1 MQTILVTEDS
11 KDFLLIHSNSWT
23 AKNINDIQRMM
34 MGMGATGYN
43 PRNAHFV
50 LHVSRERIVE
60 QTILQIE
67 AIIYQELCWLLA
79 AIKKFKFKG

>member
-1 MQTILVTEDS
+1 M
-11 KDFLLIHSNSWT
+11 NSGK

-67 AIIYQELCWLLA
+67 AIIYQE
-79 AIKKFKFKG
+79 

>member
-1 MQTILVTEDS
+1 
-11 KDFLLIHSNSWT
+11 
-23 AKNINDIQRMM
+23 MM

-67 AIIYQELCWLLA
+67 AIIYQE
-79 AIKKFKFKG
+79 